1 MTETEKYVKTAESRS
16 VTKTEQEYE
25 PEFAP
30 FSFGQ
35 DKTDTAYEVEQP
47 FTMEPLKTE
56 VPAKMEMPVF
66 KTTEEEKTEIVAQGR
81 VHINARGKIVASVFA
96 VIVAIMVAFCIY
108 NAVSINQLEDIV
120 AYKQQIVAE
129 QNEVISALEQEY
141 NSLGEDSNI
150 VDRLDGEFRQVES
163 SDVKKVKKFN
173 MSQRKEQEEPS
184 NWFEEFCEKLR
195 NLF

>member
-1 MTETEKYVKTAESRS
+1 M
-16 VTKTEQEYE
+16 
-25 PEFAP
+25 
-30 FSFGQ
+30 
-35 DKTDTAYEVEQP
+35 
-47 FTMEPLKTE
+47 
-56 VPAKMEMPVF
+56 
-66 KTTEEEKTEIVAQGR
+66 
-81 VHINARGKIVASVFA
+81 
-96 VIVAIMVAFCIY
+96 
-108 NAVSINQLEDIV
+108 
-120 AYKQQIVAE
+120 AE